1 MGSNFLGVFQR
12 FVSKMSSRYQQST
25 NNFDRVNFNFGN
37 GVTLTVAELF
47 LLISLGLSIIILMFL
62 CFLEFHRRA
71 QKTLDGK
78 RKKKRVL
85 KYLAEAEKEDNR
97 GKKKEEVKDTVEKDV
112 MEKVMEKV

>member
-1 MGSNFLGVFQR
+1 
-12 FVSKMSSRYQQST
+12 MSSIYKQN
-25 NNFDRVNFNFGN
+25 NNFDRVNFDFGN

-47 LLISLGLSIIILMFL
+47 LLISLGLSIIVLMFL

-85 KYLAEAEKEDNR
+85 KYLADYDNEDKQ
-97 GKKKEEVKDTVEKDV
+97 GKKKEEVEETVEKDV
-112 MEKVMEKV
+112 MEKV

>member
-1 MGSNFLGVFQR
+1 
-12 FVSKMSSRYQQST
+12 MSSIYKQN
-25 NNFDRVNFNFGN
+25 NNFDRVNFDFGN

-47 LLISLGLSIIILMFL
+47 LLISLGLSIIVLMFL

-85 KYLAEAEKEDNR
+85 KYLADYDNEDKQ
-97 GKKKEEVKDTVEKDV
+97 GKKKEEVEETVEKDM
-112 MEKVMEKV
+112 MEKV